1 MLIAT
6 IAVIAAAL
14 AILYLISSDDRVAPK
29 IIVDVVGALDGRTV
43 EIALDGKRTRAVLA
57 GIGFPGGD
65 RKSECD
71 CFEAVKEMAVGRR
84 LYMQTHK
91 EVESLKYIS
100 LESANGDSVN
110 GLLLSRG
117 LARYESAGA
126 GYIAELIAAEHE
138 ARNLGIGIWDPNRA
152 LFKHMNGSG
161 APTEDLFQNAS
172 LDERDD

>member
-14 AILYLISSDDRVAPK
+14 AILYFISSDARAAPK
-29 IIVDVVGALDGRTV
+29 IVVDVVGALDGRTV
-43 EIALDGKRTRAVLA
+43 EVVLEGKNARVVLA

-91 EVESLKYIS
+91 EVENLKYVA
-100 LESANGDSVN
+100 LQSANGDSVN

-126 GYIAELIAAEHE
+126 GYIAELIAAEHT

-161 APTEDLFQNAS
+161 GPAEDLFQNAS
-172 LDERDD
+172 LDERED